1 MPDLYDAD
9 VCRSILESLPAGIC
23 LVDMQKKIIL
33 WSDGAERITGHPRY
47 EVIGRSCISE
57 ALLHCDRQDCEWCN
71 EDCPLAC
78 AIKTARPAEG
88 VGFLHHKAGHEIPVH
103 IRAVPV
109 RNEHGLII
117 GAVEV
122 FECQQTES
130 SPDPHD
136 GRTNFPTC
144 VDAITGVAN
153 HAVMQAHLREALAT
167 FAEMN
172 LPISVLCFHL
182 EGFDQFRAR
191 FGPEAASSLLR
202 VVARTLES
210 ALWKTDFIGR
220 WRDDEFLVIL
230 NGCREDALHL
240 VRERVRRMLANDEI
254 EWWGDRLSLPVS
266 MGQAAAQAGDTVESL
281 MKRLQHSLN
290 AASAWRSGVAAASTG
305 SQSSGS

>member
-1 MPDLYDAD
+1 MSELYDSD
-9 VCRSILESLPAGIC
+9 VCRSVLESLPAGIC

-57 ALLHCDRQDCEWCN
+57 ALLHCDRQNCEWCS

-109 RNEHGLII
+109 RNGHGLII

-122 FECQQTES
+122 FECQQPES
-130 SPDPHD
+130 SSDPHD
-136 GRTNFPTC
+136 RRTSPPTC
-144 VDAITGVAN
+144 VDGVTGVAN
-153 HAVMQAHLREALAT
+153 RAVMQSHLREAVATLAET
-167 FAEMN
+167 N

-191 FGPEAASSLLR
+191 FGPEASSSLLR

-210 ALWKTDFIGR
+210 ALWKTDFVGR
-220 WRDDEFLVIL
+220 WQDDEFLVIL
-230 NGCREDALHL
+230 NGCRDDVLHM

-254 EWWGDRLSLPVS
+254 EWWGDKLSLPVS
-266 MGQAAAQAGDTVESL
+266 IGEAAAQPGDTVESL
-281 MKRLQHSLN
+281 LERLQNSLN
-290 AASAWRSGVAAASTG
+290 TASARRSGAAAASTG
-305 SQSSGS
+305 SQASGS